1 MFMGPIK
8 LKYGLDEW
16 PPLGELLLLGL
27 QWFAIAV
34 PIVIIIGNIVAG
46 LHFDSPAEQ
55 GVYMQKVFFITG
67 LSLLAQVLWGHRLPL
82 ISGPATILLVGIVA
96 GQAGGRSAVYT
107 AIATGGLALFLLNT
121 AGLFKRLRKLFT
133 PSVVAA
139 ILILIAF
146 TLTPMILDLILA
158 APEKGGSL
166 PRLLFSLIFVL
177 LLFGAG
183 RYAAGFWKSTLLLW
197 ALAAGTI
204 IHVLLFPQGLEP
216 AGGRAVGAIS
226 GFCQNMNLKPAF
238 EPGLLI
244 SFLVCFLALSIND
257 LGSMYSVAALLK
269 PEGMSKRIS
278 RGLSVT
284 GLLNIIAGL
293 LGVIGPVNFS
303 LSPGVIASTGSA
315 SRFTLIPTGM
325 ILAGMA
331 FVPQAIAFVSA
342 APRAVVGT
350 ILLYIMC
357 SQIAAGLIMA
367 LNTEGGFT
375 FESGLVMGLPLMLSI
390 IISFMP
396 SGVVN
401 TFPAAIRPIL
411 GNGFVDGV
419 LAALIMEHVVFR
431 KTAAPH

>member
-1 MFMGPIK
+1 MEPIK
-8 LKYGLDEW
+8 LKHGLDER
-16 PPLGELLLLGL
+16 PPPGELLLLGL

-34 PIVIIIGNIVAG
+34 PIVIIIGNTVAG
-46 LHFDSPAEQ
+46 LHFDSLADQ
-55 GVYMQKVFFITG
+55 SVYMQKVFFITG

-96 GQAGGRSAVYT
+96 SQAGGGSAMYT
-107 AIATGGLALFLLNT
+107 AMAMGGLALFLLNA
-121 AGLFKRLRKLFT
+121 AGLFNFLKKLFT
-133 PSVVAA
+133 PPVVAA
-139 ILILIAF
+139 ILILVAF

-158 APEKGGSL
+158 SPEKGGAL
-166 PRLLFSLIFVL
+166 PRLIFSFILVL

-183 RYAAGFWKSTLLLW
+183 RYASGFWKSTLLLW

-204 IHVLLFPQGLEP
+204 LHVLLFPQGMEP
-216 AGGRAVGAIS
+216 AGGRAAGVFA
-226 GFCQNMNLKPAF
+226 GFFQNMNLKPVF
-238 EPGLLI
+238 EPGLII
-244 SFLVCFLALSIND
+244 SFLVSFLALSIND
-257 LGSMYSVAALLK
+257 LGSMYSLAPLLK
-269 PEGMSKRIS
+269 PEGMPKRVS

-284 GLLNIIAGL
+284 GLLNILAGL

-303 LSPGVIASTGSA
+303 LSPGVIASTRSA
-315 SRFTLIPTGM
+315 SRFSLIPTGI

-331 FVPQAIAFVSA
+331 FVPPAIAFAGA

-357 SQIAAGLIMA
+357 SQIAAGLSMA
-367 LNTEGGFT
+367 LNTEGGFS
-375 FESGLVMGLPLMLSI
+375 FESGLVMGLPLMLGI

-396 SGVVN
+396 PGVVN
-401 TFPAAIRPIL
+401 TFPAAVRPIL
-411 GNGFVDGV
+411 GNGFVVGV